1 MNKVKHIGLILD
13 GNRRYGEKS
22 HLNKLA
28 GHRDGFAKLKEVLD
42 WCVELGVEEVSAY
55 AFSYDNWNRSEEEV
69 STLMEL
75 FTKALDNEDL
85 LSNKNYRIKIIGNLS
100 HPMIAG
106 NDELLHK
113 IKNLES
119 RTSDNSDR
127 TLNILFSYSGAEDI
141 KNLKLNG
148 KLLSEGIS
156 DLDLIIRTGGNR
168 RLSDFLPLQSAYA
181 ELYFTDTLWPELG
194 RSEFDSILSDFAKI
208 KINKGK

>member
-1 MNKVKHIGLILD
+1 M
-13 GNRRYGEKS
+13 
-22 HLNKLA
+22 A

-42 WCVELGVEEVSAY
+42 WCTESGVEEVSAY

-75 FTKALDNEDL
+75 FTKALDSEDL
-85 LSNKNYRIKIIGNLS
+85 LSNKSYKIKIIGNLL
-100 HPMIAG
+100 HPRIAN

-113 IKNLES
+113 IENLES

-156 DLDLIIRTGGNR
+156 DLDLVIRTGGNR